1 MAARASL
8 LDDRR
13 LKHSSQAR
21 FFFFCF
27 FLAMVRN
34 PCHLQKS
41 PSYDANISFVRAHFP
56 VATVEVFF
64 QRRSAAGAR
73 ASHREIKLSEC
84 SLRKRVNPLRCC
96 LVQEAVRVQGWWL
109 RYWTASMFFF
119 CFSFSALLILP
130 TNVGMTNERLF
141 LGKACFVVTL
151 KGLNVASFNLKGLPI
166 NVGWS
171 NNGASV

>member
-8 LDDRR
+8 LDDQR
-13 LKHSSQAR
+13 LKHSLQAR
-21 FFFFCF
+21 FFFCF

-73 ASHREIKLSEC
+73 ASHGEIKLSEC

-96 LVQEAVRVQGWWL
+96 LVQEAVKSPGLMIKILNRANV
-109 RYWTASMFFF
+109 FF

-130 TNVGMTNERLF
+130 NNVGMTNERLF

-151 KGLNVASFNLKGLPI
+151 KGLSVASFNSKGLPI
-166 NVGWS
+166 NVG
-171 NNGASV
+171 